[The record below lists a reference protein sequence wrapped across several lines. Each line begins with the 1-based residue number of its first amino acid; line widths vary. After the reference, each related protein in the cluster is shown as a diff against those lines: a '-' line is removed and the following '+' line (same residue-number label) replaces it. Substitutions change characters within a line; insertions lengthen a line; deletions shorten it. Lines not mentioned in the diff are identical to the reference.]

1 MSTALGGMA
10 WALFHDVAQRV
21 ISLNKLE
28 QRRHLRER
36 LRALALPEGALALD
50 FGCGTGLFA
59 PTFQA
64 AGLRYVGYDIDPRLA
79 GYARRLY
86 GGARFVSIE
95 EELRAAA
102 PFDLIVANCCFHHIA
117 DDVLSSELGR
127 MRSLL
132 AHGGAFVMID
142 ILLRDPDPSFLHR
155 QFMKLERGAYV
166 RRPEQYRALVEQ
178 HFHVRR
184 VDQDRSH
191 VFSLP
196 QNSLYNDFVIL
207 ECGR

>member
-59 PTFQA
+59 PAFQA
-64 AGLRYVGYDIDPRLA
+64 AGLRYVGYDIDPRLV

-102 PFDLIVANCCFHHIA
+102 PFDLIVANCSFHHIA
-117 DDVLSSELGR
+117 DDASS
-127 MRSLL
+127 
-132 AHGGAFVMID
+132 AACGASS
-142 ILLRDPDPSFLHR
+142 PTGAPS
-155 QFMKLERGAYV
+155 
-166 RRPEQYRALVEQ
+166 
-178 HFHVRR
+178 
-184 VDQDRSH
+184 
-191 VFSLP
+191 
-196 QNSLYNDFVIL
+196 
-207 ECGR
+207 